1 MTITG
6 YLEQYRNADRRAKK
20 LRKEYEEQ
28 KKRIDE
34 IRSPLGSDGLPH
46 GSGISKIVEERAIR
60 LADKLL
66 EYEDAELDALELRQE
81 VFDVI
86 DHIDGIEGEVLYE
99 KYVNLKTWENVAD
112 SVHVNE
118 RTVYK
123 IRIRAL
129 KKLKRY
135 IEGHILS

>member
-1 MTITG
+1 MNIAG

-28 KKRIDE
+28 KRRIDE

-66 EYEDAELDALELRQE
+66 EYEDAELDAIELRQE

-86 DHIDGIEGEVLYE
+86 DHINGIEGEVLYE
-99 KYVNLKTWENVAD
+99 KYVNLKTWESVAEAVNVN
-112 SVHVNE
+112 V

-129 KKLKRY
+129 KKIKRY